1 MILTLALAI
10 LKRILGRPEL
20 KQRVLVEL
28 RKAAANTETEIDDGF
43 VDMFEDAWDV
53 VIPVVLTKF

>member
-1 MILTLALAI
+1 MIVTLALAI

-20 KQRVLVEL
+20 KERIISGL
-28 RKAAANTETEIDDGF
+28 RAEANKSETKIDDQF
-43 VDMFEDAWDV
+43 VDMFEEAWAV